1 VKLLI
6 IDDEPDNLLLL
17 SKTLLRKFPNAV
29 LVECRSAEAAANILK
44 TERVKLVI
52 AHRAHEAR
60 GAELIRLLRSANAEV
75 PIIAV
80 SQGDQKDT
88 ALAAGATRFHRFE
101 EWLMIGNAAAALL
114 DPPVVGPETLGR

>member
-29 LVECRSAEAAANILK
+29 LVECRSAEAAVNILQ
-44 TERVKLVI
+44 TERVRLVI
-52 AHRAHEAR
+52 AHRAHEAS
-60 GAELIRLLRSANAEV
+60 GAELIRTLRNANAEV

-80 SQGDQKDT
+80 SQSGQKDQ
-88 ALAAGATRFHRFE
+88 ALAAGATRFHLFE

-114 DPPVVGPETLGR
+114 GTSSAS